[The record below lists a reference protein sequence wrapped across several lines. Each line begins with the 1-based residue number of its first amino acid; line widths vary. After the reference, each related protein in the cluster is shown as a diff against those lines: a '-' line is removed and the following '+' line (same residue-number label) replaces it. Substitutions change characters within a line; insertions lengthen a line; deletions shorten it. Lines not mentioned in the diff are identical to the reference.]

1 MLDHVIITVGDY
13 QRSKEF
19 YEKALKPLGY
29 GLMEFESGSGGAFGP
44 EGKPV
49 FADPARRAARRP
61 RCVQ

>member
-44 EGKPV
+44 RGQARV
-49 FADPARRAARRP
+49 RDPARRAAPRP